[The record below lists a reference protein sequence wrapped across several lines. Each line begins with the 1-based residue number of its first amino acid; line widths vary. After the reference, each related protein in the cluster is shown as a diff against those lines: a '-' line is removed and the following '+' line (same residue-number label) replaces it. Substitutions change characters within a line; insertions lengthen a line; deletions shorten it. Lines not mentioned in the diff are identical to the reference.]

1 MVKATEVKQKEFGK
15 SLFGYSKSE
24 VDSFVKN
31 EVVKQLELHERI
43 LADYKEN
50 KYKETAKK
58 YEDSQKELVRI
69 LTDAK
74 KQAAALKKQA
84 EEEAQHIK
92 AKAGAEVKAQLE
104 KAQQDAT
111 SIILNAN
118 ELAEREKAQA
128 SRIAHEVLVAANAEK
143 DRIEAEQLELQRK
156 IAEWKQIV
164 RYHTNDVLSALSDE
178 KLSDLQDVVVKTD
191 VVKDEVIVE
200 DLGTPKTEVVV
211 ESTPKVTESIEVKE
225 IIHNDNNVVADV
237 DLNNLDFDKMVTNTQ
252 AVIAE
257 EEAKAFEYLK
267 EGE

>member
-92 AKAGAEVKAQLE
+92 TKAGLEVKAQLE

-111 SIILNAN
+111 AIILNAT

-128 SRIAHEVLVAANAEK
+128 SRVAHELLVAANAEK

-156 IAEWKQIV
+156 IAEWKNIV
-164 RYHTNDVLSALSDE
+164 KYHTNDVLSALSDE
-178 KLSDLQDVVVKTD
+178 KLSDVKDVVVKEE
-191 VVKDEVIVE
+191 VVVE
-200 DLGTPKTEVVV
+200 DLGTPKTEAAIEV
-211 ESTPKVTESIEVKE
+211 EPKVAESIEVKE
-225 IIHNDNNVVADV
+225 IIHDENNVVAGVDV
-237 DLNNLDFDKMVTNTQ
+237 NNLDLDKMVANTQ
-252 AVIAE
+252 AMMAE
-257 EEAKAFEYLK
+257 EEAKLLGHLK

>member
-92 AKAGAEVKAQLE
+92 TKAGLEVKAQLE

-111 SIILNAN
+111 AIILNAT

-128 SRIAHEVLVAANAEK
+128 SRVAQELLVAANAEK

-156 IAEWKQIV
+156 ITEWKNIV
-164 RYHTNDVLSALSDE
+164 KYHTNDVLSALSDE
-178 KLSDLQDVVVKTD
+178 KLSDVKDVVVKEE
-191 VVKDEVIVE
+191 VVVE
-200 DLGTPKTEVVV
+200 NLGAPKTEVAIEV
-211 ESTPKVTESIEVKE
+211 EPKVTESIEVKE
-225 IIHNDNNVVADV
+225 IIHNESNVVAGVDV
-237 DLNNLDFDKMVTNTQ
+237 NNLDLDKMVANAQ
-252 AVIAE
+252 AMMAE
-257 EEAKAFEYLK
+257 EEAKLQGHLK

>member
-92 AKAGAEVKAQLE
+92 TKAGLEVKAQLE

-111 SIILNAN
+111 AIILNAT

-128 SRIAHEVLVAANAEK
+128 SRVAHELLVAANTEK

-156 IAEWKQIV
+156 ITEWKNIV
-164 RYHTNDVLSALSDE
+164 KYHTNDVLSALSDE
-178 KLSDLQDVVVKTD
+178 KLSDVKDVVVKEE
-191 VVKDEVIVE
+191 VVVE
-200 DLGTPKTEVVV
+200 NLGTPKTEVAIEV
-211 ESTPKVTESIEVKE
+211 EPKVAESIEVKE
-225 IIHNDNNVVADV
+225 IIHNESNVVAGVDV
-237 DLNNLDFDKMVTNTQ
+237 NNLDLDKMVANAQ
-252 AVIAE
+252 AMMAE
-257 EEAKAFEYLK
+257 EEAKLQGHLK
-267 EGE
+267 DGE

>member
-92 AKAGAEVKAQLE
+92 TKAGLEVKAQLE

-111 SIILNAN
+111 AIILNAT

-128 SRIAHEVLVAANAEK
+128 SRVAQELLVAANAEK

-156 IAEWKQIV
+156 ITEWKNIV
-164 RYHTNDVLSALSDE
+164 KYHTNDVLSALSDE
-178 KLSDLQDVVVKTD
+178 KLSDVKDVVVKEE
-191 VVKDEVIVE
+191 VVVE
-200 DLGTPKTEVVV
+200 NLGTPKTEVAIEV
-211 ESTPKVTESIEVKE
+211 EPKVTESIEVKE
-225 IIHNDNNVVADV
+225 IIHNESNVVAGVDV
-237 DLNNLDFDKMVTNTQ
+237 NNLDLDKMVANAQ
-252 AVIAE
+252 AMMAE
-257 EEAKAFEYLK
+257 EEAKLQGHLK
-267 EGE
+267 DGE

>member
-15 SLFGYSKSE
+15 SLFGYSKNE

-92 AKAGAEVKAQLE
+92 TKAGLEVKAQLE

-111 SIILNAN
+111 AIILNAT

-128 SRIAHEVLVAANAEK
+128 SRIAHELLVAANAEK

-156 IAEWKQIV
+156 IAEWKNIV
-164 RYHTNDVLSALSDE
+164 KYHTNDVLSVLSDE
-178 KLSDLQDVVVKTD
+178 KLSDVKDVVVKEE
-191 VVKDEVIVE
+191 VVAEN
-200 DLGTPKTEVVV
+200 LGTLKTEVAIEV
-211 ESTPKVTESIEVKE
+211 EPKVAESIEVKE
-225 IIHNDNNVVADV
+225 IIHNENNVVAGVDV
-237 DLNNLDFDKMVTNTQ
+237 NNLDLDKMVANTQ
-252 AVIAE
+252 AMMAE
-257 EEAKAFEYLK
+257 EEAKLLGHLK

>member
-92 AKAGAEVKAQLE
+92 TKAGLEVKAQLE

-111 SIILNAN
+111 AIILNAT

-128 SRIAHEVLVAANAEK
+128 SRIAHELLVAANAEK

-156 IAEWKQIV
+156 ITEWKNIV
-164 RYHTNDVLSALSDE
+164 KYHTNDVLSALSDE
-178 KLSDLQDVVVKTD
+178 KLSDVTDVVVKEE
-191 VVKDEVIVE
+191 VVVE
-200 DLGTPKTEVVV
+200 DLGAHKTEVAIEV
-211 ESTPKVTESIEVKE
+211 EPKVAESIEVKE
-225 IIHNDNNVVADV
+225 IIHNENNVVVGVDV
-237 DLNNLDFDKMVTNTQ
+237 NNLDLDKMVANTQ
-252 AVIAE
+252 AMMAE
-257 EEAKAFEYLK
+257 EEAKLLGHLK
-267 EGE
+267 DGE

>member
-128 SRIAHEVLVAANAEK
+128 SRIAHEMLVAANTEK
-143 DRIEAEQLELQRK
+143 DRIEHEQLELQRK
-156 IAEWKQIV
+156 VALWKELVKQN
-164 RYHTNDVLSALSDE
+164 TNDLLNTLSDE
-178 KLSDLQDVVVKTD
+178 KWSEVKDV

-200 DLGTPKTEVVV
+200 DLGTPKTEVVA
-211 ESTPKVTESIEVKE
+211 ESTPKVHESIEVKE

-257 EEAKAFEYLK
+257 EEAKVLGHLK
-267 EGE
+267 DGE

>member
-1 MVKATEVKQKEFGK
+1 MVKATEVKQKEFSK

-92 AKAGAEVKAQLE
+92 TKAGLEVKAQLE

-128 SRIAHEVLVAANAEK
+128 SRVAHEMLVAANAEK

-156 IAEWKQIV
+156 IAQWKEIV
-164 RYHTNDVLSALSDE
+164 KYHTNDVLSALSDE
-178 KLSDLQDVVVKTD
+178 KLSDVQDVVVKEE
-191 VVKDEVIVE
+191 VVIE
-200 DLGTPKTEVVV
+200 DLGTPKTEVAIEVA
-211 ESTPKVTESIEVKE
+211 PKVNGSIEVKE
-225 IIHNDNNVVADV
+225 IIHNENNVVAGIDV
-237 DLNNLDFDKMVTNTQ
+237 NNLDLDAMVANTQ
-252 AVIAE
+252 AMMAE
-257 EEAKAFEYLK
+257 EEAKLLGNLK
-267 EGE
+267 VGE

>member
-92 AKAGAEVKAQLE
+92 SKAGLEVKAQLE

-111 SIILNAN
+111 AIILNAT

-128 SRIAHEVLVAANAEK
+128 SRIAHELLVAANAEK

-156 IAEWKQIV
+156 ITEWKNIV
-164 RYHTNDVLSALSDE
+164 KYHTNDVLSALSDE
-178 KLSDLQDVVVKTD
+178 KLSDVKDVVVKEE
-191 VVKDEVIVE
+191 VVVE
-200 DLGTPKTEVVV
+200 NLGAPKTEVTIEV
-211 ESTPKVTESIEVKE
+211 EPKVTESIEVKE
-225 IIHNDNNVVADV
+225 IIHNESNVVAGVDV
-237 DLNNLDFDKMVTNTQ
+237 NNLDLDKMVANAQ
-252 AVIAE
+252 AMMAE
-257 EEAKAFEYLK
+257 EEAKLQGHLK
-267 EGE
+267 DGE

>member
-92 AKAGAEVKAQLE
+92 TKAGLEVKAQLE

-111 SIILNAN
+111 AIILNAT

-128 SRIAHEVLVAANAEK
+128 SRVAQELLVAANAEK

-156 IAEWKQIV
+156 ITEWKNIV
-164 RYHTNDVLSALSDE
+164 KYHTNDVLSALSDE
-178 KLSDLQDVVVKTD
+178 KLSDVKDVVVKEE
-191 VVKDEVIVE
+191 VVVE
-200 DLGTPKTEVVV
+200 NLGAPKTEVAIEV
-211 ESTPKVTESIEVKE
+211 EPKVTESIEVKE
-225 IIHNDNNVVADV
+225 IIHNESNVVAGVDV
-237 DLNNLDFDKMVTNTQ
+237 NNLDLDKMVANAQ
-252 AVIAE
+252 AMMAE
-257 EEAKAFEYLK
+257 EEAKLQGHLK
-267 EGE
+267 DGE

>member
-92 AKAGAEVKAQLE
+92 TKAGLEVKAQLE

-111 SIILNAN
+111 AIILNAT
-118 ELAEREKAQA
+118 ELAEREKSQA
-128 SRIAHEVLVAANAEK
+128 SRIAHELLVAANAEK

-156 IAEWKQIV
+156 IAEWKNIV
-164 RYHTNDVLSALSDE
+164 KYHTNDVLSTLSDE
-178 KLSDLQDVVVKTD
+178 KLSDVKDVVVKEE
-191 VVKDEVIVE
+191 VVVE
-200 DLGTPKTEVVV
+200 NLGTPKTEVAIEV
-211 ESTPKVTESIEVKE
+211 EPKVAESIEVKE
-225 IIHNDNNVVADV
+225 IIHNENNVVAGVDV
-237 DLNNLDFDKMVTNTQ
+237 NNLDLDKMVANTQ
-252 AVIAE
+252 AMMAE
-257 EEAKAFEYLK
+257 EEAKLLGHLK

>member
-92 AKAGAEVKAQLE
+92 TKAGLEVKAQLE

-111 SIILNAN
+111 AIILNAT

-128 SRIAHEVLVAANAEK
+128 SRIAHELLVAANAEK

-156 IAEWKQIV
+156 IAEWKNIV
-164 RYHTNDVLSALSDE
+164 KYHTNDVLSALSDE
-178 KLSDLQDVVVKTD
+178 KLSDVQDVVVKEE
-191 VVKDEVIVE
+191 VVAEN
-200 DLGTPKTEVVV
+200 LGTPKTEVAIEV
-211 ESTPKVTESIEVKE
+211 EPKVAESIEVKE
-225 IIHNDNNVVADV
+225 IIHNENNVVAGVDV
-237 DLNNLDFDKMVTNTQ
+237 NNLDIDKMVANAQ
-252 AVIAE
+252 AMIAE
-257 EEAKAFEYLK
+257 EEAKLQGHLK

>member
-84 EEEAQHIK
+84 EEESQHIK
-92 AKAGAEVKAQLE
+92 TKAGLEVKAQLE

-111 SIILNAN
+111 AIILNAT

-128 SRIAHEVLVAANAEK
+128 SRIAHELLVAANAEK

-156 IAEWKQIV
+156 IAEWKNIV
-164 RYHTNDVLSALSDE
+164 KYHTNDVLSALSDE
-178 KLSDLQDVVVKTD
+178 KLSDVKDVVVKEE
-191 VVKDEVIVE
+191 VVVE
-200 DLGTPKTEVVV
+200 NLGAPKTEVTIEV
-211 ESTPKVTESIEVKE
+211 EPKVTESIEVKE
-225 IIHNDNNVVADV
+225 IIHNESNVVAGVDV
-237 DLNNLDFDKMVTNTQ
+237 NNLDIDKMVANAQ
-252 AVIAE
+252 AMMAE
-257 EEAKAFEYLK
+257 EEAKLQGHLK
-267 EGE
+267 DGE

>member
-92 AKAGAEVKAQLE
+92 TKAGLEVKAQLE

-111 SIILNAN
+111 AIILNAT

-128 SRIAHEVLVAANAEK
+128 SRIAHELLVAANAEK
-143 DRIEAEQLELQRK
+143 DRIEAEQLELQCK
-156 IAEWKQIV
+156 IAEWKNIV
-164 RYHTNDVLSALSDE
+164 KYHTNDVLSALSDE
-178 KLSDLQDVVVKTD
+178 KLSDVKDVVVKEE
-191 VVKDEVIVE
+191 VVVE
-200 DLGTPKTEVVV
+200 NLGAPKTEVTIEV
-211 ESTPKVTESIEVKE
+211 EPKVTESIEVKE
-225 IIHNDNNVVADV
+225 IIHNESNVVAGVDV
-237 DLNNLDFDKMVTNTQ
+237 NNLDLDKMVANAQ
-252 AVIAE
+252 AMMAE
-257 EEAKAFEYLK
+257 EEAKLQGHLK
-267 EGE
+267 DGE

>member
-92 AKAGAEVKAQLE
+92 TKAGLEVKAQLE

-111 SIILNAN
+111 AIILNAT

-128 SRIAHEVLVAANAEK
+128 SRIAHELLVAANTEK

-156 IAEWKQIV
+156 ITEWKNIV
-164 RYHTNDVLSALSDE
+164 KYHTNDVLSALSDE
-178 KLSDLQDVVVKTD
+178 KLSDVKDVVVKEE
-191 VVKDEVIVE
+191 VVAEN
-200 DLGTPKTEVVV
+200 LGTPKTEMAIEV
-211 ESTPKVTESIEVKE
+211 EPKVGESIEVKE
-225 IIHNDNNVVADV
+225 IIHNENNVVAGVDV
-237 DLNNLDFDKMVTNTQ
+237 NNLDLDKMVANTQ
-252 AVIAE
+252 AMMAE
-257 EEAKAFEYLK
+257 EEAKLLGHLK

>member
-92 AKAGAEVKAQLE
+92 TKAGLEVKAQLE

-111 SIILNAN
+111 AIILNAT

-128 SRIAHEVLVAANAEK
+128 SRIAHELLVAANAEK

-156 IAEWKQIV
+156 ITEWKNIV
-164 RYHTNDVLSALSDE
+164 KYHTNDVLSALSDE
-178 KLSDLQDVVVKTD
+178 KLSDVQDVVVKEE
-191 VVKDEVIVE
+191 VVAEN
-200 DLGTPKTEVVV
+200 LGTPKTEVAIEV
-211 ESTPKVTESIEVKE
+211 EPKVAESIEVKE
-225 IIHNDNNVVADV
+225 IIHNENNVVAGVDV
-237 DLNNLDFDKMVTNTQ
+237 NNLDIDKMVANAQ
-252 AVIAE
+252 AMMAE
-257 EEAKAFEYLK
+257 EEAKLQGHLK
-267 EGE
+267 DGE

>member
-92 AKAGAEVKAQLE
+92 TKAGLEVIAQLE

-111 SIILNAN
+111 AIILNAT

-128 SRIAHEVLVAANAEK
+128 SRVAQELLVAANAEK

-156 IAEWKQIV
+156 ITEWKNIV
-164 RYHTNDVLSALSDE
+164 KYHTNDVLSALSDE
-178 KLSDLQDVVVKTD
+178 KLSDVKDVVVKEE
-191 VVKDEVIVE
+191 VVVE
-200 DLGTPKTEVVV
+200 NLGAPKTEVAIEV
-211 ESTPKVTESIEVKE
+211 EPKVTESIEVKE
-225 IIHNDNNVVADV
+225 IIHNESNVVAGVDV
-237 DLNNLDFDKMVTNTQ
+237 NNLDLDKMVANAQ
-252 AVIAE
+252 AMMAE
-257 EEAKAFEYLK
+257 EEAKLQGHLK
-267 EGE
+267 DGE

>member
-1 MVKATEVKQKEFGK
+1 MVKSTEVKQKEFGK

-92 AKAGAEVKAQLE
+92 SKAGLEVKAQLE

-111 SIILNAN
+111 AIILNAT

-128 SRIAHEVLVAANAEK
+128 SRIAHELLVAANAEK

-156 IAEWKQIV
+156 IAEWKNIV
-164 RYHTNDVLSALSDE
+164 KYHTNDVLSALSDE
-178 KLSDLQDVVVKTD
+178 KLSDVQDVVVKEE
-191 VVKDEVIVE
+191 VVAEN
-200 DLGTPKTEVVV
+200 LGTPKTEVAIDV
-211 ESTPKVTESIEVKE
+211 EPKVAESIEVKE
-225 IIHNDNNVVADV
+225 IIYNENNVVAGVDV
-237 DLNNLDFDKMVTNTQ
+237 NNLDIDKMVANAQ
-252 AVIAE
+252 AMMAE
-257 EEAKAFEYLK
+257 EEAKLQGHLK
-267 EGE
+267 DGE

>member
-128 SRIAHEVLVAANAEK
+128 SRIAHEMLVAANTEK

-156 IAEWKQIV
+156 IEEWKQIV

-178 KLSDLQDVVVKTD
+178 KLSDLQDVVVKNE
-191 VVKDEVIVE
+191 VVVE

-237 DLNNLDFDKMVTNTQ
+237 DLNNLDFDKMLTNTQ

-257 EEAKAFEYLK
+257 EEAKTFEHWK
-267 EGE
+267 DGE

>member
-24 VDSFVKN
+24 VNSFVKN

-92 AKAGAEVKAQLE
+92 TKAGLEVKAQLE

-111 SIILNAN
+111 AIILNAT

-128 SRIAHEVLVAANAEK
+128 SRIAHELLVAANAEK

-156 IAEWKQIV
+156 IAEWKNIV
-164 RYHTNDVLSALSDE
+164 KYHTNDVLSALSDE
-178 KLSDLQDVVVKTD
+178 KLSDVKDVVVKEE
-191 VVKDEVIVE
+191 VVVE
-200 DLGTPKTEVVV
+200 NLGAPKTEVTIEV
-211 ESTPKVTESIEVKE
+211 EPKVTESIEVKE
-225 IIHNDNNVVADV
+225 IIHNESNVVAGVDV
-237 DLNNLDFDKMVTNTQ
+237 NNLDLDKMVANAQ
-252 AVIAE
+252 AMMAE
-257 EEAKAFEYLK
+257 EEAKLQGHLK
-267 EGE
+267 DGE

>member
-92 AKAGAEVKAQLE
+92 TKAGLEVKAQLE

-111 SIILNAN
+111 AIILNAT

-128 SRIAHEVLVAANAEK
+128 SRIAHELLVAANAEK

-156 IAEWKQIV
+156 ITEWKNIV
-164 RYHTNDVLSALSDE
+164 KYHTNDVLSALSDE
-178 KLSDLQDVVVKTD
+178 KLSDVKDVVVKEE
-191 VVKDEVIVE
+191 VVVE
-200 DLGTPKTEVVV
+200 NLGAPKTEVTIEV
-211 ESTPKVTESIEVKE
+211 EPKVTESIEVKE
-225 IIHNDNNVVADV
+225 IIHNESNVVAGVDV
-237 DLNNLDFDKMVTNTQ
+237 NNLDLDKMVANAQ
-252 AVIAE
+252 AMMAE
-257 EEAKAFEYLK
+257 EEAKLQGHLK
-267 EGE
+267 DGE

>member
-178 KLSDLQDVVVKTD
+178 KLSDLQDVVVKEE
-191 VVKDEVIVE
+191 VVAEN
-200 DLGTPKTEVVV
+200 LGTPKTGAAIEVG
-211 ESTPKVTESIEVKE
+211 PKVAESIEVKE
-225 IIHNDNNVVADV
+225 IIHNENNVVAGVDV
-237 DLNNLDFDKMVTNTQ
+237 NNLDIDKMVANAQ
-252 AVIAE
+252 AMMAE
-257 EEAKAFEYLK
+257 EEAKLQGHLK
-267 EGE
+267 DGE

>member
-92 AKAGAEVKAQLE
+92 TKAGLEVKAQLE

-111 SIILNAN
+111 AIILNAT

-128 SRIAHEVLVAANAEK
+128 SRIAHELLVAANAEK

-156 IAEWKQIV
+156 IAEWKNIV
-164 RYHTNDVLSALSDE
+164 KYHTNDVLSALSDE
-178 KLSDLQDVVVKTD
+178 KLSDVQDVVVKNE
-191 VVKDEVIVE
+191 VVVE
-200 DLGTPKTEVVV
+200 DLGTPKTEVAIEV
-211 ESTPKVTESIEVKE
+211 EPKVAESIEVKE
-225 IIHNDNNVVADV
+225 IVHNENNVVAGVDV
-237 DLNNLDFDKMVTNTQ
+237 NNLDLDKMVANTQ
-252 AVIAE
+252 AMMAE
-257 EEAKAFEYLK
+257 EEAKLLGHLK

>member
-1 MVKATEVKQKEFGK
+1 MVKATEVKQKEFSK

-92 AKAGAEVKAQLE
+92 TKAGLEVKAQLE

-111 SIILNAN
+111 AIILNAN

-128 SRIAHEVLVAANAEK
+128 SRVAHEMLVAANAEK

-156 IAEWKQIV
+156 IAQWKEIV
-164 RYHTNDVLSALSDE
+164 KYHTNDVLSALSDE
-178 KLSDLQDVVVKTD
+178 KLSDVQDVVVKEE
-191 VVKDEVIVE
+191 VVIE
-200 DLGTPKTEVVV
+200 DLGATKTEVAI
-211 ESTPKVTESIEVKE
+211 ESEPKVDESIVVKE
-225 IIHNDNNVVADV
+225 IIHNENNVVAGVDV
-237 DLNNLDFDKMVTNTQ
+237 NNLDLDAMVANTQ
-252 AVIAE
+252 AMMAE
-257 EEAKAFEYLK
+257 EEAKLLGNLK
-267 EGE
+267 VGE

>member
-84 EEEAQHIK
+84 EEESQHIK
-92 AKAGAEVKAQLE
+92 TKAGLEVKAQLE

-111 SIILNAN
+111 AIILNAT

-128 SRIAHEVLVAANAEK
+128 SRIAHELLVAANAEK

-156 IAEWKQIV
+156 ITEWKNIV
-164 RYHTNDVLSALSDE
+164 KYHTNDVLSALSDE
-178 KLSDLQDVVVKTD
+178 KLSDVTDVVVKEE
-191 VVKDEVIVE
+191 VVVE
-200 DLGTPKTEVVV
+200 DLGTHKTEVAIEV
-211 ESTPKVTESIEVKE
+211 ESKVAESVEVKE
-225 IIHNDNNVVADV
+225 IIHNENNVVAGVDV
-237 DLNNLDFDKMVTNTQ
+237 NNLDLDKMVANTQ
-252 AVIAE
+252 AMMAE
-257 EEAKAFEYLK
+257 EEAKLLGHLK
-267 EGE
+267 DGE

>member
-92 AKAGAEVKAQLE
+92 TKAGLEVKAQLE

-111 SIILNAN
+111 AIILNAT

-128 SRIAHEVLVAANAEK
+128 SRIAHELLVAANAEK

-156 IAEWKQIV
+156 IAEWKNIV
-164 RYHTNDVLSALSDE
+164 KYHTNDVLSALSDE
-178 KLSDLQDVVVKTD
+178 KLSDVLDVVVKED
-191 VVKDEVIVE
+191 VVAEN
-200 DLGTPKTEVVV
+200 LGTPKTEVAIEV
-211 ESTPKVTESIEVKE
+211 EPKVAESIEVKE
-225 IIHNDNNVVADV
+225 IIHNENNVVAGVDV
-237 DLNNLDFDKMVTNTQ
+237 NNLDLDKMVANTQ
-252 AVIAE
+252 AMMAE
-257 EEAKAFEYLK
+257 EEAKLLGHLK

>member
-92 AKAGAEVKAQLE
+92 TKAGLEVKAQLE

-111 SIILNAN
+111 AIILNAT

-128 SRIAHEVLVAANAEK
+128 SRIAHELLVAANAEK

-156 IAEWKQIV
+156 IAEWKNIV
-164 RYHTNDVLSALSDE
+164 KYHTNDVLSALSDE
-178 KLSDLQDVVVKTD
+178 KLSDVQDVVVKEE
-191 VVKDEVIVE
+191 VVAEN
-200 DLGTPKTEVVV
+200 LGTPKTKAAIEV
-211 ESTPKVTESIEVKE
+211 EPKVAESIEVKE
-225 IIHNDNNVVADV
+225 IIHNENNVVAGVDV
-237 DLNNLDFDKMVTNTQ
+237 NNLDLDKMVANTQ
-252 AVIAE
+252 AMMAE
-257 EEAKAFEYLK
+257 EEAKLLGHLK
-267 EGE
+267 DGE

>member
-92 AKAGAEVKAQLE
+92 TKAGLEVKAQLE

-111 SIILNAN
+111 AIILNAT

-128 SRIAHEVLVAANAEK
+128 SRVAHELLVAANAEK

-156 IAEWKQIV
+156 ITEWKNIV
-164 RYHTNDVLSALSDE
+164 KYHTNDVLSALSDE
-178 KLSDLQDVVVKTD
+178 KLSDVKDVVVKEEA
-191 VVKDEVIVE
+191 VAEN
-200 DLGTPKTEVVV
+200 LGTPKTEAAIEV
-211 ESTPKVTESIEVKE
+211 EPKVAESVEVKE
-225 IIHNDNNVVADV
+225 IIHNENNVVAGVDV
-237 DLNNLDFDKMVTNTQ
+237 NNLDLDKMVANTQ
-252 AVIAE
+252 AMMAE
-257 EEAKAFEYLK
+257 EEAKLLGHLK
-267 EGE
+267 DGE

>member
-128 SRIAHEVLVAANAEK
+128 SRIAHEMLVAANTEK

-156 IAEWKQIV
+156 IEEWKNIV
-164 RYHTNDVLSALSDE
+164 KYHTNDVLSALSDE
-178 KLSDLQDVVVKTD
+178 KLSDLQDVVVKNE
-191 VVKDEVIVE
+191 VVVE

-211 ESTPKVTESIEVKE
+211 ESTPKVNESIEVKE
-225 IIHNDNNVVADV
+225 IIHNNNNVVADV
-237 DLNNLDFDKMVTNTQ
+237 DLSNLDFDKMVTNTQ

-257 EEAKAFEYLK
+257 EEAKVLGHLK
-267 EGE
+267 DGE

>member
-74 KQAAALKKQA
+74 NQAAALKKQA

-92 AKAGAEVKAQLE
+92 TKAGLEVKAQLE

-111 SIILNAN
+111 AIILNAT

-128 SRIAHEVLVAANAEK
+128 SRIAHELLVAANAEK

-156 IAEWKQIV
+156 IAEWKNIV
-164 RYHTNDVLSALSDE
+164 KYHTNDVLSALSDE
-178 KLSDLQDVVVKTD
+178 KLSDVQDVVVKEE
-191 VVKDEVIVE
+191 VVAEN
-200 DLGTPKTEVVV
+200 LGTPKTEVAIEV
-211 ESTPKVTESIEVKE
+211 EPKVAESIEVKE
-225 IIHNDNNVVADV
+225 IIHNENNVVAGVDV
-237 DLNNLDFDKMVTNTQ
+237 NNLDIDKMVANAQ
-252 AVIAE
+252 AMMAE
-257 EEAKAFEYLK
+257 EEAKLQGHLK
-267 EGE
+267 DGE

>member
-15 SLFGYSKSE
+15 SLFGYSKNE

-92 AKAGAEVKAQLE
+92 TKAGLEVKAQLE

-111 SIILNAN
+111 AIILNAT

-128 SRIAHEVLVAANAEK
+128 SRIAHELLVAANAEK

-156 IAEWKQIV
+156 IAEWKNIV
-164 RYHTNDVLSALSDE
+164 KYHTNDVLSALSDE
-178 KLSDLQDVVVKTD
+178 KLSDVQDVVVKEE
-191 VVKDEVIVE
+191 VVAEN
-200 DLGTPKTEVVV
+200 LGTPKTEVTIEV
-211 ESTPKVTESIEVKE
+211 EPKVAESIEVKE
-225 IIHNDNNVVADV
+225 IIHNENNVVAGVDV
-237 DLNNLDFDKMVTNTQ
+237 NNLDIDKMVANAQ
-252 AVIAE
+252 AMMAE
-257 EEAKAFEYLK
+257 EEAKLQGHLK
-267 EGE
+267 DGE

>member
-43 LADYKEN
+43 LSDYKEN

-92 AKAGAEVKAQLE
+92 TKAGLEVKAQLE

-111 SIILNAN
+111 SIILNAT

-128 SRIAHEVLVAANAEK
+128 SRVAHELLVAANAEK

-156 IAEWKQIV
+156 ITEWKNIV
-164 RYHTNDVLSALSDE
+164 KYHTNDVLSALSDE
-178 KLSDLQDVVVKTD
+178 KLSDVQDVVVKE
-191 VVKDEVIVE
+191 EVDGKV
-200 DLGTPKTEVVV
+200 LGTPKTEVAIEV
-211 ESTPKVTESIEVKE
+211 EPKVAESIEVKE
-225 IIHNDNNVVADV
+225 IIHDENNVVAGV
-237 DLNNLDFDKMVTNTQ
+237 DLNNLDLDKMVANTQ
-252 AVIAE
+252 AMMAE
-257 EEAKAFEYLK
+257 EEAKLLGHLRD
-267 EGE
+267 GE

>member
-1 MVKATEVKQKEFGK
+1 MVKATEVKQKEFSK

-111 SIILNAN
+111 AIILNAN

-128 SRIAHEVLVAANAEK
+128 SRIAHEMLVAANTEK

-156 IAEWKQIV
+156 IEEWKNIV
-164 RYHTNDVLSALSDE
+164 KYHTNDVLSALSDE
-178 KLSDLQDVVVKTD
+178 KLSDLQDVVVKNE
-191 VVKDEVIVE
+191 VVVE

-211 ESTPKVTESIEVKE
+211 GSTPKVNESIEVKE
-225 IIHNDNNVVADV
+225 IIHNNNNVVADV
-237 DLNNLDFDKMVTNTQ
+237 DLSNLDFDKMVTNTQ
-252 AVIAE
+252 TVIAE
-257 EEAKAFEYLK
+257 EEAKVFGHLK
-267 EGE
+267 DGE

>member
-43 LADYKEN
+43 LVDYKEN

-111 SIILNAN
+111 AIILNAN

-128 SRIAHEVLVAANAEK
+128 SRVAHEMLVAANTEK
-143 DRIEAEQLELQRK
+143 DRIEHEQLELQRK
-156 IAEWKQIV
+156 MEEWKQIV
-164 RYHTNDVLSALSDE
+164 RYHTNDVLSSLSDE
-178 KLSDLQDVVVKTD
+178 RLSDVQDVVVKED
-191 VVKDEVIVE
+191 VVIEN
-200 DLGTPKTEVVV
+200 LGTPKTEVVV
-211 ESTPKVTESIEVKE
+211 ESAPKVDESVEVKE
-225 IIHNDNNVVADV
+225 IIHDENNVVADV

-252 AVIAE
+252 ALIAE
-257 EEAKAFEYLK
+257 EEAKVFGHMK

>member
-92 AKAGAEVKAQLE
+92 TKAGLEVKAQLE

-111 SIILNAN
+111 AIILNAT

-128 SRIAHEVLVAANAEK
+128 SRVAHELLVAANTEK

-156 IAEWKQIV
+156 ITEWKNIV
-164 RYHTNDVLSALSDE
+164 KYHTNDVLSALSDE
-178 KLSDLQDVVVKTD
+178 KLSDVQDVVVKEE
-191 VVKDEVIVE
+191 VVVE
-200 DLGTPKTEVVV
+200 DLGTPKTEVAIEV
-211 ESTPKVTESIEVKE
+211 EPKVAESIEVKE
-225 IIHNDNNVVADV
+225 IIHNENNVVAGVDV
-237 DLNNLDFDKMVTNTQ
+237 NNLDLDKMVANTQ
-252 AVIAE
+252 AMMAE
-257 EEAKAFEYLK
+257 EEAKLLGHLK

>member
-92 AKAGAEVKAQLE
+92 NKAGLEVKAQLE

-128 SRIAHEVLVAANAEK
+128 SRIAHELLVVANAEK

-156 IAEWKQIV
+156 MAEWKNIV
-164 RYHTNDVLSALSDE
+164 KQHTSDVLAALSDE
-178 KLSDLQDVVVKTD
+178 KLSDVQDVVVKEE
-191 VVKDEVIVE
+191 VVVE
-200 DLGTPKTEVVV
+200 DLGTPKTEVVIDS
-211 ESTPKVTESIEVKE
+211 EPKVNESIEVKE
-225 IIHNDNNVVADV
+225 IVHNENNVVAGIDV
-237 DLNNLDFDKMVTNTQ
+237 NNLDLDKMVANTQ
-252 AVIAE
+252 ALMAE
-257 EEAKAFEYLK
+257 EEAKLLGHLK
-267 EGE
+267 DGE

>member
-1 MVKATEVKQKEFGK
+1 MVKSTEVKQKEFGK

-24 VDSFVKN
+24 VDSFVKH
-31 EVVKQLELHERI
+31 EVAKQLELHERI

-74 KQAAALKKQA
+74 KQAVALKKQA

-92 AKAGAEVKAQLE
+92 TKAGLEVKAQLE

-111 SIILNAN
+111 AIILNAT

-128 SRIAHEVLVAANAEK
+128 SRIAHELLVAANAEK

-156 IAEWKQIV
+156 IAEWKNIV
-164 RYHTNDVLSALSDE
+164 KYHTNDVLSALSDE
-178 KLSDLQDVVVKTD
+178 KLSDVQDVVVKEE
-191 VVKDEVIVE
+191 VVAEN
-200 DLGTPKTEVVV
+200 LGTPKTEVAIEV
-211 ESTPKVTESIEVKE
+211 EPKVIESVEVKE
-225 IIHNDNNVVADV
+225 IIHNENNVVAGVDV
-237 DLNNLDFDKMVTNTQ
+237 NNLDIDKMVANAQ
-252 AVIAE
+252 AMMAE
-257 EEAKAFEYLK
+257 EEAKLQGHLK
-267 EGE
+267 DGE